1 MGLIHLKATGEV
13 KGDFKFLAEKP
24 LRVKFSFTEM
34 KKYSETA
41 GKGLFIFV
49 CVFSLKILFEL

>member
-13 KGDFKFLAEKP
+13 NGDFKFLAEKP
-24 LRVKFSFTEM
+24 LSVKFSFTEM
-34 KKYSETA
+34 EKYSETA

-49 CVFSLKILFEL
+49 HVFSLKILFEL